1 MMLPTLK
8 IIHELRHLGGQSIS
22 LKALMQVLDLD
33 AADRRS
39 LIRFLDALVIE
50 GLLRHMQRGRYTV
63 RKKLQ
68 LVSGVVQVQLG
79 GHAFLVPSDDKSDRD
94 DLYISSYCLLGA
106 MSGDS
111 VVALVLPE
119 QRGHRS
125 RRGQRGRCGRCDRG
139 LIVEITQRAHA
150 TVLGCCHRQHRSG
163 SLVLQSE
170 HSGLEFIVAQAGFEP
185 DVSGDALDGQ
195 VAVLAIDRYP
205 GAQVSGQ
212 GHIIEVFGEAGDPQV
227 DIRMALYR
235 QGIPTAFTPQVQ
247 REAEQVAVAVCADDY
262 SARVDLCEIPL
273 VTIDGEDARD
283 FDDAVAVKK
292 TPSGWKMW
300 VAIADVGHYVRS
312 GSALDAAAR
321 ERGTSVYFPGSC
333 VPMLPEVLS
342 NGICSLNPHVERLVL
357 ALELDFDQAG
367 QRTAIKAF
375 SAVMRSHARL
385 TYEQVQQCIDG
396 GVGIDIDTNI
406 AEMLGQMCQL
416 AKLLRSG
423 RTTRGAL
430 DFDLPEADI
439 RLNEEGLPYYIGRM
453 VRTESHRLIEEFML
467 CANEA
472 VAAWVLQRRQ
482 TALFRVHDAP
492 DTQAM
497 QSLQQFVATFDM
509 GFNVA
514 DGGVQSQELLKL
526 LRQAQG
532 SAQEYTINRILLRS
546 MKRACYAAENRGHF
560 GLASEAYCHFTS
572 PIRRY
577 PDLMQHRIVLK
588 LLAGDDRWPGESL
601 VKLAEHT
608 TAMERRA
615 MLAERDVV
623 DLRKCQFMADKVGLR
638 YSGYITAVTA
648 FGFFV
653 ELNEFFIEGLV
664 HVRTLNDDF
673 YRYDPEQHSL
683 IGQGRRNIFQVGMA
697 VTVDVWQVR
706 PDRRKIDFVL
716 PGMDAKSSRLRST
729 QKRGKKVTWGDRK
742 HKGRKR
748 Y

>member
-8 IIHELRHLGGQSIS
+8 IIHELRRLGGQSIS
-22 LKALMQVLDLD
+22 LKALMQVVGLD
-33 AADRRS
+33 ADDRRL

-50 GLLRHMQRGRYTV
+50 GLLRHMRRGRYMV
-63 RKKLQ
+63 RRKLL
-68 LVSGVVQVQLG
+68 LVAGVVQVQSG
-79 GHAFLVPSDDKSDRD
+79 GHAFLVPMDGDDGDGGRD
-94 DLYISSYCLLGA
+94 DLYISGYRLLGA
-106 MSGDS
+106 MSGDI
-111 VVALVLPE
+111 VVALVLLE
-119 QRGHRS
+119 QGG
-125 RRGQRGRCGRCDRG
+125 RRGRRDEG

-150 TVLGCCHRQHRSG
+150 TVLGCCRRQQRSG
-163 SLVLQSE
+163 SLVFQSE

-185 DVSGDALDGQ
+185 NISGDALDGQ

-205 GAQVSGQ
+205 SAQASGQ
-212 GHIIEVFGEAGDPQV
+212 GHIIEVFGAASDPQV
-227 DIRMALYR
+227 DIRMAVYR
-235 QGIPTAFTPQVQ
+235 QGIPTAFTPEVQ
-247 REAEQVAVAVCADDY
+247 CEAEQVAVPVCGDDY
-262 SARVDLCEIPL
+262 SGRVDLCELPL
-273 VTIDGEDARD
+273 ITIDGEDARD
-283 FDDAVAVKK
+283 FDDAVAVKE
-292 TPSGWKMW
+292 TPSGWKLW
-300 VAIADVGHYVRS
+300 VAIADVSHYVRP

-333 VPMLPEVLS
+333 IPMLPEVLS

-357 ALELDFDQAG
+357 ALELDFDQDG
-367 QRTAIKAF
+367 QRTTMKVF
-375 SAVMRSHARL
+375 PAVMRSHARL
-385 TYEQVQQCIDG
+385 TYGQVQQCLDAG
-396 GVGIDIDTNI
+396 AGVDIDSNI
-406 AEMLGQMCQL
+406 AEMLGRMYQL

-423 RTTRGAL
+423 RTGRGAL

-439 RLNEEGLPYYIGRM
+439 RLSEEGLPHHIGRL

-472 VAAWVLQRRQ
+472 VAAWVLEQRQ

-492 DTQAM
+492 DIQAM
-497 QSLQQFVATFDM
+497 QSLQQFVATFNM
-509 GFNVA
+509 GINVA

-532 SAQEYTINRILLRS
+532 TDKEYTINRILLRS
-546 MKRACYAAENRGHF
+546 MKQACYAAENRGHF

-601 VKLAEHT
+601 AKLAEHT

-664 HVRTLNDDF
+664 HIRTLNDDF

-683 IGQGRRNIFQVGMA
+683 IGQGRRNVFQVGMA

-706 PDRRKIDFVL
+706 PDRREIDFVL
-716 PGMDAKSSRLRST
+716 PGMDEKSSRLRST
-729 QKRGKKVTWGDRK
+729 QKRGKRAAWGTRGDRSN
-742 HKGRKR
+742 KGRKR